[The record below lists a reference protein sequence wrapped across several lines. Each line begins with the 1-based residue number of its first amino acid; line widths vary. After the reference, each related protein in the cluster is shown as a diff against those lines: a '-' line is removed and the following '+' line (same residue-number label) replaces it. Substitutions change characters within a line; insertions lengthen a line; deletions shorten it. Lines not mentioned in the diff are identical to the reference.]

1 MKNLIPYF
9 IQHQFEQQKSHG
21 FFTAYTMFIDLSGFT
36 PMTATFIERGN
47 EGAEE
52 LSIIL
57 NKVFEPMVSLVY
69 RKNGFI
75 PYFAGDAFTAIF
87 PKNEVRH
94 PWEIIL
100 TAQEL
105 RNLFDIKI
113 FVHADSDERLIRRLQ
128 RDTKERGHDLDKVLT
143 RYQTAVKPMHLQFI
157 EPSKEF
163 ADIIIPT
170 NRYNTVAVYVVRT
183 IINNNLT

>member
-1 MKNLIPYF
+1 
-9 IQHQFEQQKSHG
+9 
-21 FFTAYTMFIDLSGFT
+21 
-36 PMTATFIERGN
+36 MTETFMERGN

-57 NKVFEPMVSLVY
+57 NRVFEPMVSLVY

-105 RNLFDIKI
+105 RDLFDKKETWKTRYGDFEIRIKI
-113 FVHADSDERLIRRLQ
+113 L
-128 RDTKERGHDLDKVLT
+128 
-143 RYQTAVKPMHLQFI
+143 
-157 EPSKEF
+157 
-163 ADIIIPT
+163 
-170 NRYNTVAVYVVRT
+170 VAM
-183 IINNNLT
+183 